1 MKVKALS
8 RSSSDYVRERA
19 QDIHKVQKNLDP
31 TVHPFEKARE
41 YVRALNAVKTERL
54 FAKPFLGALSGHVDG
69 VYSMAKHPHRLNSMI
84 SGSGDGEI
92 RIWDLSERES
102 AWTVKAHT
110 GIVHG
115 ICASPSSLRFLS
127 CSADKTVKIWDQE
140 EGTDPVHT
148 YVGKYA
154 FTGLSHHYTDPL
166 FATSGNAVELW
177 DENRSDPIQEFNWGA
192 DTTHTVKFN
201 NTETNIF
208 ASCGTDRTIVL
219 YDLRTSQPI
228 SKVVMSMRT
237 NAIAWNPMEAF
248 IFTAANEDHNCYTF
262 DMRKMESAINVL
274 KDHVSAVLDV
284 DYSPT
289 GQEIVTGSYDRT
301 LRLYNARQGHSK
313 DVYHTKRM
321 QRIFAVQ
328 FTMDS
333 KYVLSGSDDG
343 NIRLWRAHA
352 SEKMGVKSVR
362 ERAHLEYSAKLK
374 ERYAHM
380 PEIRRIDKHRNL
392 PTSIK
397 KADKLKKQILGN
409 RRKKEDNRI
418 KHSAPGTVER
428 QPERKK
434 AVVAVAK

>member
-1 MKVKALS
+1 MK
-8 RSSSDYVRERA
+8 
-19 QDIHKVQKNLDP
+19 
-31 TVHPFEKARE
+31 
-41 YVRALNAVKTERL
+41 
-54 FAKPFLGALSGHVDG
+54 
-69 VYSMAKHPHRLNSMI
+69 
-84 SGSGDGEI
+84 
-92 RIWDLSERES
+92 
-102 AWTVKAHT
+102 
-110 GIVHG
+110 
-115 ICASPSSLRFLS
+115 
-127 CSADKTVKIWDQE
+127 
-140 EGTDPVHT
+140 
-148 YVGKYA
+148 
-154 FTGLSHHYTDPL
+154 
-166 FATSGNAVELW
+166 
-177 DENRSDPIQEFNWGA
+177 
-192 DTTHTVKFN
+192 
-201 NTETNIF
+201 
-208 ASCGTDRTIVL
+208 
-219 YDLRTSQPI
+219 
-228 SKVVMSMRT
+228 MRT

-248 IFTAANEDHNCYTF
+248 VFTAANEDHNCYTF
-262 DMRKMESAINVL
+262 DMRKMESAVNVL

-289 GQEIVTGSYDRT
+289 GEEIVTGSYDRT

-352 SEKMGVKSVR
+352 AERMGVKSVR

-392 PTSIK
+392 PTAIK

-409 RRKKEDNRI
+409 RKKKEDNRI

-428 QPERKK
+428 QSERKK
-434 AVVAVAK
+434 AIVGVAK